1 MSKNNVGGGGRGQV
15 NTCPRQRL
23 SYSYDMCTTLG
34 QCELNTVTYQVFGSR
49 SSKKYTKFRL
59 LTAACWVLYAIFL
72 GEKKAVIMKC
82 LINEQQ
88 CPQIT
93 SRILDP
99 IKHVLKF

>member
-1 MSKNNVGGGGRGQV
+1 MLGGGGRGQV

-49 SSKKYTKFRL
+49 SPKKYTKFRL

-72 GEKKAVIMKC
+72 GEKKGCDYEVFNKRAAVPPNHEPNFRPDKTRAEV
-82 LINEQQ
+82 LI
-88 CPQIT
+88 I
-93 SRILDP
+93 
-99 IKHVLKF
+99 